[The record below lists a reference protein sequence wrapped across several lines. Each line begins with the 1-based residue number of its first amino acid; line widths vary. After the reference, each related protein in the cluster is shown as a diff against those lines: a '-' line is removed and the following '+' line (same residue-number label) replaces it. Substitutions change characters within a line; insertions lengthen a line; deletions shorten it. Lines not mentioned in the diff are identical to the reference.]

1 MKTTKTENELRGQY
15 SRIVQMWNNA
25 YKDAQDKQDGER
37 CAILDARGAKID
49 KLYARMRKIAE
60 LVAMFKSYPD
70 CMEYVSAKGNKCFR
84 TLGRWKWFALI
95 CAEAGVSYTWDGDFS
110 ATAIGNGFE
119 LSYCEGDITLA
130 IIK

>member
-1 MKTTKTENELRGQY
+1 MKTTKTENELREQN
-15 SRIVQMWNNA
+15 SRIVQMWEEA

-49 KLYARMRKIAE
+49 KLYARMLKIVK

-70 CMEYVSAKGNKCFR
+70 CMEYISAKGNKCFR
-84 TLGRWKWFALI
+84 TLGGWKWFALT
-95 CAEAGVSYTWDGDFS
+95 CAEAGVSYTWDGDFT
-110 ATAIGNGFE
+110 ATAQGDGFE

>member
-70 CMEYVSAKGNKCFR
+70 CEEYVSRQGNECFCTCGTFGGYVLTCAK
-84 TLGRWKWFALI
+84 
-95 CAEAGVSYTWDGDFS
+95 AGVSCTWDGDLT